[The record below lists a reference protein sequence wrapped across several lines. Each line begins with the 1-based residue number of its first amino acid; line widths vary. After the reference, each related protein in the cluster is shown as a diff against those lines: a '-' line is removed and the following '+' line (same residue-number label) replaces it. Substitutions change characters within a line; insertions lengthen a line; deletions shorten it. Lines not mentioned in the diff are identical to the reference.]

1 MQTANS
7 VSTKIQWR
15 FLALLLLLI
24 SILLLGLS
32 ACGKK
37 GPLYHAPAEEQ
48 SEKK

>member
-7 VSTKIQWR
+7 VSSKIQWR
-15 FLALLLLLI
+15 FLALLLLI
-24 SILLLGLS
+24 GILLLGLS